1 MLPRPRVVGEHNGLP
16 DDLHEEGGRSRV
28 DVHES
33 AAPTELAGHF
43 RDAALDLVEA
53 PEVPTVTP
61 QSVTEFYNFRTSV
74 QGCKNLEALIRLAK
88 SYGVEVGFEQV
99 EQEKEPSRVMQKDVM
114 QRHHSL
120 HYPHA
125 RTLDEHRERLVAIEH
140 ALQEHLQTSGSRSIL
155 FSFGSYALGKVNSF
169 LTDFD
174 GLLVIPKD
182 TREGDIVRGFEQA
195 GLVFSDE
202 LNHFEDIDEIA
213 RTGKGLARLYA
224 MSTGGVE
231 VEFHV
236 IGMEDVS
243 NMHKMK
249 PKSVRRIRPV
259 PAKKEWRVSF
269 TGRRDSRPKGP
280 DEVLHY
286 DEHDGQMYRGFFPE
300 GMLVSNVVYDGTRA
314 QQDAS
319 VFAPPAFYP
328 DDTDD
333 GRAAL
338 PPQRSDEGPT
348 GPSAEEMQ
356 DNIWFANVKAFLFH
370 NGFYQTLPDG
380 RRAVMEDRAT
390 FDRFVTTLFTNDR
403 DRYTR
408 SKLEDLDQRFSRAV
422 ATIIQRYGM
431 VRVNRALPALVDRDG
446 APLSEG
452 MQQLHALR
460 RDGVDVIGMNYEGTL
475 VEGDGTNDH
484 QKAAELII
492 ATARGGKSPVVFSA
506 GDADVR
512 RQLSKPLAAAFHK
525 DGDVSLKPIFLSVS
539 NGRAL
544 YEIDAS
550 GERLLY
556 VPHDLQDDETASI
569 ASTYRHVLGDLGA
582 EASDFAWKDG
592 SLHIEGSQVALRL
605 PAGPEREACIAA
617 LTDRLQGAFDIVCDG
632 DIMRVMRKLETD
644 GRLHAMQS
652 LTGYLGA
659 EPKNVV
665 MFSNAPASQ
674 DAVLAEMPNSF
685 TAAEDAPRGGKQPH
699 ILEGKDTPVQKVHH
713 AVEFLLK

>member
-1 MLPRPRVVGEHNGLP
+1 MLPRPRVVGEQNGLP
-16 DDLHEEGGRSRV
+16 EDAREEGGQSGRSL
-28 DVHES
+28 HEG
-33 AAPTELAGHF
+33 ATAELTGRFRTE
-43 RDAALDLVEA
+43 ALDLVEA

-74 QGCKNLEALIRLAK
+74 QGCKDLDALVRLAK

-99 EQEKEPSRVMQKDVM
+99 EREKEPSRVMQKDVM

-140 ALQEHLQTSGSRSIL
+140 ALQEHLETSGSRSIL

-182 TREGDIVRGFEQA
+182 TREGEIVRGFEQA
-195 GLVFSDE
+195 GLVFSDQ

-243 NMHKMK
+243 NMHKMH
-249 PKSVRRIRPV
+249 PKSVKRVRPV
-259 PAKKEWRVSF
+259 AAKREWRVSF
-269 TGRRDSRPKGP
+269 TGKRDSRPKGP

-314 QQDAS
+314 PQDAS
-319 VFAPPAFYP
+319 VFAPPAYYP
-328 DDTDD
+328 DDADES
-333 GRAAL
+333 RASL
-338 PPQRSDEGPT
+338 PPQRAPEGPT

-356 DNIWFANVKAFLFH
+356 DNIWLSNVKAFLFH
-370 NGFYQTLPDG
+370 NGFYQVLPDG
-380 RRAVMEDRAT
+380 RRAVLEDRAT
-390 FDRFVTTLFTNDR
+390 FDRFLRTLFTNDR
-403 DRYTR
+403 DRYTE

-422 ATIIQRYGM
+422 ATIIRRYGM

-446 APLSEG
+446 APLSAG
-452 MQQLHALR
+452 MQRLHALR
-460 RDGVDVIGMNYEGTL
+460 RDGLDVIGMNYEGTL
-475 VEGDGTNDH
+475 VEGDGTEDH

-512 RQLSKPLAAAFHK
+512 RQLSKQLAAAFHK

-539 NGRAL
+539 NGRGL

-550 GERLLY
+550 GEHPLY
-556 VPHDLQDDETASI
+556 ASPDLHDAETADI
-569 ASTYRHVLGDLGA
+569 VATYRHVLVGLGA
-582 EASDFAWKDG
+582 DASDFAWKHS

-605 PAGPEREACIAA
+605 PDGPDREACVAA
-617 LTDRLQGAFDIVCDG
+617 LTDRLQDAFDIVVDG
-632 DIMRVMRKLETD
+632 DVMRVMRKLETD

-652 LTGYLGA
+652 LTGHLGA

-665 MFSNAPASQ
+665 MFSNAPAAQ

-685 TAAEDAPRGGKQPH
+685 TAAADAQAGEKQPH
-699 ILEGKDTPVQKVHH
+699 ILEGNDTPVQKVRH